1 MEVQSGIPKG
11 RSLRFARSLSQALL
25 HLPPL
30 LRSQARNRPHRSN
43 RVDGTDDIENAIP
56 VCFECHAEIHSYND
70 KHPRGRKFSSEELRA
85 HRTQWLKL
93 CEEHPEV
100 LLGAIRDADVG
111 PLQALIDELDF
122 NATTAS
128 SGHHSVQD
136 GVFHEHHCKFHE
148 HEFLRAIHEG
158 SISIL
163 RDEIR
168 GLLLE
173 AYRAMGAANVAIE
186 AKGHHPIHSEGWAT
200 GCSAVARL
208 VVDARPKIAKARD
221 ELLRFLSS
229 DNIS

>member
-1 MEVQSGIPKG
+1 MIPTEAG
-11 RSLRFARSLSQALL
+11 
-25 HLPPL
+25 
-30 LRSQARNRPHRSN
+30 
-43 RVDGTDDIENAIP
+43 GTDEIENAIP

-70 KHPRGRKFSSEELRA
+70 KHPRGRKFLPEELRA
-85 HRTQWLKL
+85 HKEQWLEI
-93 CEEHPEV
+93 CDEQPEV

-122 NATTAS
+122 NATAAS
-128 SGHHSVQD
+128 SEHHNIQD

-148 HEFLRAIHEG
+148 HEFLRAVHEG

-186 AKGHHPIHSEGWAT
+186 AKGYHAINSEGWAT
-200 GCSAVARL
+200 GCNAVARL
-208 VVDARPKIAKARD
+208 VVDARPKIAKARN
-221 ELLRFLSS
+221 ELLKFLSS
-229 DNIS
+229 DTSPEQSAAKTTSGPSTPSGRSG